1 MRSRLGEAFIANT
14 CVLENYS
21 AELVSVDREID
32 RADDDPRDFA
42 ALRLT
47 KEMHQRAATLSTC

>member
-1 MRSRLGEAFIANT
+1 MRSRLGDAFIANT
-14 CVLENYS
+14 AVLENCS
-21 AELVSVDREID
+21 AELVSADREID
-32 RADDDPRDFA
+32 RADDNSGDFA